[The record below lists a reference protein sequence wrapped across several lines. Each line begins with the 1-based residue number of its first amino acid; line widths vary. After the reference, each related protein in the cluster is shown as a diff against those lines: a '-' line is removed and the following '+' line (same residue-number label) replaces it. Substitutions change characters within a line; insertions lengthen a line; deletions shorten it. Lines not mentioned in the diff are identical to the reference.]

1 MKKLTPHFVLPG
13 ILVILF
19 LSGNMVS
26 CKRHGL
32 KNQKPNIILILADD
46 LGWTD
51 AGFMGSDFYE
61 TPALDRLASE
71 GMVFTSAYANAPN
84 CAPTRACLLSGQYT
98 PRHGVYTV
106 NNSQRGRSEDRKL
119 IPVLNTTVLD
129 THLMTIAE
137 ALKRQGYVS
146 ASIGK
151 WHLGQDPESGPA
163 AQGFDL
169 NIAGDQKGHPKSYF
183 SPYENDF
190 IPDGPEGEYLTD
202 RLTDEALR
210 FIQDHSDQ
218 TFFLY
223 LPHFAVHTPIQAK
236 VDKIDHYA
244 NKSTSG
250 SHKNPEYAAMIE
262 SLDEGVGKIIS
273 LLDELKIRDK
283 TLVVFFSDN
292 GPHGAISG
300 AEPLRGS
307 KGMLYEGGIR
317 EPLIVSWPGR
327 IKEGSNCD
335 IPVIG
340 IDLFPTFLEVA
351 GIKNFSDQILDGQSI
366 VPLLSGKKRWK
377 REAVF
382 WHFPAYL
389 ERYAGMDQIF
399 RITPAGA
406 IRKGNWK
413 LIEFF
418 ENGTIELYN
427 LKEDIEES
435 HELSKTHPEKTL
447 ELHNDLLQWRES
459 INAPVPTELNPEY
472 ILFIP

>member
-1 MKKLTPHFVLPG
+1 MKKMKFRFVLPG
-13 ILVILF
+13 ILVIL
-19 LSGNMVS
+19 LMPGILVA
-26 CKRHGL
+26 CKEHSLR
-32 KNQKPNIILILADD
+32 NQKPNIIFILADD

-51 AGFMGSDFYE
+51 TGFMGSDFYE
-61 TPALDRLASE
+61 TPALDRLAGE

-106 NNSQRGRSEDRKL
+106 NSSERGRSEDRKL
-119 IPVLNTTVLD
+119 IPIPNTTTLD
-129 THLMTIAE
+129 TNLITIAE
-137 ALKRQGYVS
+137 ALKEKGYNS

-151 WHLGQDPESGPA
+151 WHLGRDPESGPL

-169 NIAGDQKGHPKSYF
+169 NIAGDHQGHPKSYF

-190 IPDGPEGEYLTD
+190 ITDGPEREYLTD

-210 FIQDHSDQ
+210 FIQDNANQ
-218 TFFLY
+218 PFFLY

-236 VDKIDHYA
+236 QEKISHYI
-244 NKSTSG
+244 NRPGDG
-250 SHKNPEYAAMIE
+250 SHNNPEYAAMIE

-273 LLDELKIRDK
+273 LLDELKIRDQ
-283 TLVVFFSDN
+283 TVVIFFSDN
-292 GPHGAISG
+292 GPYGAISG

-317 EPLIVSWPGR
+317 EPLIISWPGR
-327 IKEGSNCD
+327 ITEGSTCD
-335 IPVIG
+335 IPVMG
-340 IDLFPTFLEVA
+340 IDFFPTFLELG
-351 GIKNFSDQILDGQSI
+351 GIKDFSDQVLDGQSI

-377 REAVF
+377 REAIF

-389 ERYAGMDQIF
+389 EQYAGMDQKF
-399 RITPAGA
+399 RTTPASV
-406 IRKGNWK
+406 IRKDHWK

-418 ENGTIELYN
+418 EYGTTELYN

-435 HELSKTHPEKTL
+435 NDLSTTCPKKTR
-447 ELHNDLLQWRES
+447 ELHNDLLKWRES
-459 INAPVPTELNPEY
+459 VNAPVPVEINPEY
-472 ILFIP
+472 VNR